1 MARARS
7 MARERYRAPVNHLKK
22 RNNNIDNKN
31 KRAPENHLK
40 KETFFLF
47 NNNNDNKNKRAP
59 LNVLREEE
67 KIFSLQ

>member
-31 KRAPENHLK
+31 KRAHENHLK
-40 KETFFLF
+40 KKPFFSSITTMTTKTKGL
-47 NNNNDNKNKRAP
+47 
-59 LNVLREEE
+59 LLTG
-67 KIFSLQ
+67 